1 MIEID
6 KKHYILI
13 EGGIGLGKTTLAK
26 ALGERIGAKVMLEPA
41 DGVNPYLEDYYSNP
55 ADYAFKIQIF
65 LLWRRF
71 RAHSLAQALVM
82 QRECSVISDRSYYGD
97 RAFAS
102 VQHDLGF
109 FDDRDFETY
118 TELHRDMGRSL
129 VLPSCVILLDGD
141 ADLAFSRISERGR
154 DCEVGMSKEY
164 WQAVQDATIK
174 EACAVG
180 AHVPLFI
187 RLDSRLPVDALV
199 EQIYCKIM
207 DHEFEQCTYR
217 SV

>member
-1 MIEID
+1 ME

-26 ALGERIGAKVMLEPA
+26 ALGEKLSAKVLFEPA
-41 DGVNPYLEDYYSNP
+41 EGVNPYLEDYYKDP
-55 ADYAFKIQIF
+55 AAYAFKIQTF

-71 RAHSLAQALVM
+71 RAHTLAQALVM
-82 QRECSVISDRSYYGD
+82 QGECSVISDRSYYGD
-97 RAFAS
+97 RAFAR

-109 FDDRDFETY
+109 FDDRDLETY

-129 VLPSCVILLDGD
+129 VMPTCVILLDGD
-141 ADLAFSRISERGR
+141 VDLAFRRSSERGR
-154 DCEVGMSKEY
+154 GCEVGMSKEY
-164 WQAVQDATIK
+164 WQSVQDATIK

-199 EQIYCKIM
+199 EQICCKMSI
-207 DHEFEQCTYR
+207 HEFEQCTYR

>member
-1 MIEID
+1 MD

-41 DGVNPYLEDYYSNP
+41 DGVNPYLDDYYRDP
-55 ADYAFKIQIF
+55 AAYAFKIQVF

-82 QRECSVISDRSYYGD
+82 QGECSVISDRSYYGD
-97 RAFAS
+97 RAFAR

-109 FDDRDFETY
+109 FDDRDIETY

-129 VLPSCVILLDGD
+129 VMPTCVILLDGD
-141 ADLAFSRISERGR
+141 VDLAFSRISERGR
-154 DCEVGMSKEY
+154 GCEVCMSKDY
-164 WQAVQDATIK
+164 WQAVQDATVD
-174 EACAVG
+174 EAVRVG
-180 AHVPLFI
+180 EHVPIFI
-187 RLDSRLPVDALV
+187 GLDARKPVDDLV
-199 EQIYCKIM
+199 DAVMRRIRS
-207 DHEFEQCTYR
+207 HAFSNFTYR

>member
-1 MIEID
+1 MMD

-26 ALGERIGAKVMLEPA
+26 ALGKKLGARVMFEPA
-41 DGVNPYLEDYYSNP
+41 EGVNPYLDDYYSNP
-55 ADYAFKIQIF
+55 AAYAFKIQIF

-71 RAHSLAQALVM
+71 RAHTLAQALVM
-82 QRECSVISDRSYYGD
+82 QGECSVISDRSYYGD
-97 RAFAS
+97 RAFAC
-102 VQHDLGF
+102 VQRDQGF
-109 FDDRDFETY
+109 FDERDFDTY

-141 ADLAFSRISERGR
+141 ADLAFGRISKRGR
-154 DCEVGMSKEY
+154 GCEVGMSKEY

-187 RLDSRLPVDALV
+187 RLDARCDVDSLV
-199 EQIYCKIM
+199 EQICCRLDI
-207 DHEFEQCTYR
+207 HQFEQCTYR

>member
-1 MIEID
+1 ME

-26 ALGERIGAKVMLEPA
+26 ALGEKLSDKVMFEPA
-41 DGVNPYLEDYYSNP
+41 EGVNPYLEDYYKDP
-55 ADYAFKIQIF
+55 AAYAFKIQVF

-82 QRECSVISDRSYYGD
+82 QGECSVISDRSYYGD
-97 RAFAS
+97 RAFAR

-109 FDDRDFETY
+109 FDDRDLETY

-129 VLPSCVILLDGD
+129 VMPTCVILLDGD

-154 DCEVGMSKEY
+154 GCEVGMSKDY
-164 WQAVQDATIK
+164 WQAVQDATVV
-174 EACAVG
+174 EAVEVG
-180 AHVPLFI
+180 SHAPLFI
-187 RLDSRLPVDALV
+187 RLDAHLPVDALV
-199 EQIYCKIM
+199 DAVTSRIKSHVFS
-207 DHEFEQCTYR
+207 DFTYR

>member
-1 MIEID
+1 ME

-13 EGGIGLGKTTLAK
+13 EGGIGLGKTTLAE
-26 ALGERIGAKVMLEPA
+26 ALGKRIGARVLFEPA
-41 DGVNPYLEDYYSNP
+41 EGVNPYLDDYYKDPS
-55 ADYAFKIQIF
+55 AYAFKIQIF

-82 QRECSVISDRSYYGD
+82 QGECSVISDRSYYGD
-97 RAFAS
+97 RAFAR

-109 FDDRDFETY
+109 FDDRDLETY

-129 VLPSCVILLDGD
+129 VMPTCVILLDGD

-154 DCEVGMSKEY
+154 GCEVGMSKDY
-164 WQAVQDATIK
+164 WQAVQDATVV
-174 EACAVG
+174 EAVEVG
-180 AHVPLFI
+180 SHAPLFI
-187 RLDSRLPVDALV
+187 RLDAHQPVDALV
-199 EQIYCKIM
+199 DAVTRRIKS
-207 DHEFEQCTYR
+207 HVFSNFTYR

>member
-1 MIEID
+1 MID

-26 ALGERIGAKVMLEPA
+26 ALGEKLNARVMFEPA
-41 DGVNPYLEDYYSNP
+41 EGVNPYLEDYYNDP
-55 ADYAFKIQIF
+55 AAYAFKIQVF

-82 QRECSVISDRSYYGD
+82 QGECSVISDRSYYGD
-97 RAFAS
+97 RAFAR
-102 VQHDLGF
+102 VQHDQGF
-109 FDDRDFETY
+109 FDDRDLETY

-129 VLPSCVILLDGD
+129 VLPTCVILLDGD

-154 DCEVGMSKEY
+154 GCEVGMSRDY
-164 WQAVQDATIK
+164 WQAVQDATVV
-174 EACAVG
+174 EAEEVG
-180 AHVPLFI
+180 SHVPLFI
-187 RLDSRLPVDALV
+187 RLDAHQPVDALV
-199 EQIYCKIM
+199 DAVTSRINS
-207 DHEFEQCTYR
+207 HVFGNFTYR

>member
-1 MIEID
+1 ME

-26 ALGERIGAKVMLEPA
+26 ALGERLSAKVMFEPA
-41 DGVNPYLEDYYSNP
+41 EGVNPYLDDYYKDP
-55 ADYAFKIQIF
+55 AAYAFKIQVF

-82 QRECSVISDRSYYGD
+82 QGECSVISDRSYYGD
-97 RAFAS
+97 RAFAR
-102 VQHDLGF
+102 VQHDMGF
-109 FDDRDFETY
+109 FDDRDLETY

-129 VLPSCVILLDGD
+129 VMPTCVILLDGD

-154 DCEVGMSKEY
+154 GCEVGMSKDY
-164 WQAVQDATIK
+164 WQAVQDATIV
-174 EACAVG
+174 EAVEVG
-180 AHVPLFI
+180 SHVPLFI
-187 RLDSRLPVDALV
+187 RLDAHQPVDALV
-199 EQIYCKIM
+199 AAVTSRIKA
-207 DHEFEQCTYR
+207 HTFNEFTYR